1 MMDGPL
7 LERMKSF
14 LDFSVQQQN
23 VITSNLANME
33 TPGYRTKRLVFEEV
47 FRAQQE
53 QQPRLQT
60 SDPRHQTEK
69 PVLLRDQARL
79 VETGA
84 LGNDGNDVD
93 MDREL
98 SHLAQNLLKFSTIAQ
113 LMQKQIHL
121 LQYSIR
127 EGRV

>member
-14 LDFSVQQQN
+14 LDYSIQQQN
-23 VITSNLANME
+23 VITSNLANLE
-33 TPGYRTKRLVFEEV
+33 TPGYRTKRIVFEEV
-47 FRAQQE
+47 FRAQQQVE
-53 QQPRLQT
+53 LQT
-60 SDPRHQTEK
+60 TDPLHQTEK
-69 PVLLRDQARL
+69 PVLLRDPAI
-79 VETGA
+79 VAGTGT
-84 LGNDGNDVD
+84 LGNDRNDVD

-98 SHLAQNLLKFSTIAQ
+98 TYLAQNLLKFSTVAQ

>member
-1 MMDGPL
+1 MMNEPL

-23 VITSNLANME
+23 VITSNLANLE

-47 FRAQQE
+47 FRAQHE
-53 QQPRLQT
+53 QPRLRT
-60 SDPRHQTEK
+60 TDPRHQTEK
-69 PVLLRDQARL
+69 PVLLRDQAR
-79 VETGA
+79 VEETGA
-84 LGNDGNDVD
+84 LGNDLNDVD

-98 SHLAQNLLKFSTIAQ
+98 THLVQNLLKFSTVAQ

-127 EGRV
+127 EGRI

>member
-1 MMDGPL
+1 MMNEPL

-33 TPGYRTKRLVFEEV
+33 TPGYRTKRLVFEEI
-47 FRAQQE
+47 FRVQQE
-53 QQPRLQT
+53 QPELRT
-60 SDPRHQTEK
+60 TDPRHQTTK
-69 PVLLRDQARL
+69 PVLLRDQAKL
-79 VETGA
+79 EETGSM
-84 LGNDGNDVD
+84 GNDRNNVD

-98 SHLAQNLLKFSTIAQ
+98 AHLTQNLLKFSTVAQ

>member
-14 LDFSVQQQN
+14 LDVSIQQQN
-23 VITSNLANME
+23 VITSNLANLE

-47 FRAQQE
+47 FRAHQE
-53 QQPRLQT
+53 HPGLRT
-60 SDPRHQTEK
+60 TDPRHQTG
-69 PVLLRDQARL
+69 PVLLRDQVRAE
-79 VETGA
+79 ETGT
-84 LGNDGNDVD
+84 LGNDRNDVD

-98 SHLAQNLLKFSTIAQ
+98 SHLAQNMLKFSTVAQ
-113 LMQKQIHL
+113 MMEKQIHL

>member
-1 MMDGPL
+1 MMDG

-14 LDFSVQQQN
+14 LDFSIQQQN
-23 VITSNLANME
+23 VITSNLANLE
-33 TPGYRTKRLVFEEV
+33 TPGYRTKQLIFEEV
-47 FRAQQE
+47 LRDQR

-60 SDPRHQTEK
+60 SNARHQTDK
-69 PVLLRDQARL
+69 PILLRDQARV

-84 LGNDGNDVD
+84 MGHDRNDVD
-93 MDREL
+93 MDRQL
-98 SHLAQNLLKFSTIAQ
+98 SHLAQNLLKFSTVAQ
-113 LMQKQIHL
+113 LMQKHIHL